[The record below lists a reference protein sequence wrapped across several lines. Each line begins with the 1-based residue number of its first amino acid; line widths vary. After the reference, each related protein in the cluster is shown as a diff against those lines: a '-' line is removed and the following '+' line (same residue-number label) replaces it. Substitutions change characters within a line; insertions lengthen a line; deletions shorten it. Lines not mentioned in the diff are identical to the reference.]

1 MMFTVT
7 VTIAGTG
14 YPVIVTARKPTVH
27 GKNEGLV
34 TVSDGLFGGH
44 VCLFLISLQRT
55 VEIKKPSPRERVNE

>member
-7 VTIAGTG
+7 VTIEQTG

-34 TVSDGLFGGH
+34 TVSDGLLRGTRAF
-44 VCLFLISLQRT
+44 IYPT
-55 VEIKKPSPRERVNE
+55 VAYCEIKKPSPRECVND

>member
-14 YPVIVTARKPTVH
+14 YPVIVTARKTTVH

-34 TVSDGLFGGH
+34 TVSDGLLRGAAGTCAYF
-44 VCLFLISLQRT
+44 F
-55 VEIKKPSPRERVNE
+55 

>member
-14 YPVIVTARKPTVH
+14 YPVIVTARKTTVH

-34 TVSDGLFGGH
+34 TVSDGLFGAPWCFNYLYTN
-44 VCLFLISLQRT
+44 VILTDSST
-55 VEIKKPSPRERVNE
+55 

>member
-7 VTIAGTG
+7 VTIEQTG

-34 TVSDGLFGGH
+34 TVSDGVLEGAAA
-44 VCLFLISLQRT
+44 
-55 VEIKKPSPRERVNE
+55 PSICVTDVYCWIRSDFSTGTCK

>member
-34 TVSDGLFGGH
+34 TVSDGLFGGGTCAFYLRH
-44 VCLFLISLQRT
+44 
-55 VEIKKPSPRERVNE
+55 